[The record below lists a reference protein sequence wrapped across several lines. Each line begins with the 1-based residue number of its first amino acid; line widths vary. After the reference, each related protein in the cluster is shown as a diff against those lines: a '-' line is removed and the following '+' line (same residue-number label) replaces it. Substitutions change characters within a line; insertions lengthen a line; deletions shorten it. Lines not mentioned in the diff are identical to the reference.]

1 MSNNQRYRV
10 LIIDDSQE
18 DRSTYRRYLQ
28 KDINESFEVIEAD
41 SAEFGLE
48 ICQKCLPDVIL
59 LDYLLPDVDGLTFL
73 EILNQQLGESCIPVV
88 MLTGHGNEMVAIQA
102 MKRGVADYLIKGNL
116 TSEILCRTVNHA
128 IAQFQLQQQLSQQQK
143 QQQLIGE
150 IALRIRQ
157 SLNLEEILQ
166 TTVNEVRQ
174 LIKVDRVIIFEFNTD
189 WGGKVTFESV
199 LDEKFAILPFNIYDP
214 CIGEHYVEPFKQ
226 GAVTAKADIYTADIS
241 PCHVEFLKKLQVR
254 ANLVI
259 PILKNNE
266 LWGLLVAHHCTAP
279 REWLTHEIHLL
290 QQIAVQVGIAI
301 QQANLLEQ
309 VQKSAIRTQILFKTA
324 FDGIVILDEQGKVLD
339 ANPRFAE
346 MLGYSLEETQKLSV
360 FDWDAQFS
368 VQEIQGLLQNFE
380 SGILE
385 TCHRRKDGSIFNV
398 EISTY
403 LVEQQENSLRCCFCR
418 DITERKQAIFALQES
433 ESRFRALADAM
444 FEGII
449 IQENGKV
456 IEVNDGFTKMS
467 GYAPEE
473 VIGKSITNFMTPES
487 SIIVQ
492 QYIENHYERP
502 YEITGIHKN
511 GTFINLEVVAKHSL
525 YQGREVRIAALRNI
539 TQRKQIEESL
549 KQSEARLRLA
559 QIASNSGVWDWDLVN
574 NKLIWSPEY
583 YQLYGLDPNTEANY
597 ENWLRCV
604 HPDDRELV
612 SQQTLSALEDDNTHL
627 RVEFR
632 VIQSGQIRWFA
643 GIGQVIR
650 DEQQNPLR
658 MIGITLDITEQKQT
672 EIALQQLNTELEQR
686 VAERTEKLTKV
697 NEDLSKLVKQLQTLQ
712 TETEDLYNNAPCG
725 YHSLDAEGTFVRIN
739 NTELRWLGYSRE
751 EILYKKKFKDFL
763 KAESLLIFQEH
774 FPRFIQQGK
783 IKNLEFQLIHQDGST
798 RWVNVNSIAIRDE
811 AGNFLMSRTSLFDI
825 TERKQAIVNLQKQI
839 KRNQLLWHINQAI
852 RQSLDLNTIL
862 ETATAEVRKTIGVD
876 RVAVYQFNE
885 NWSGDFI
892 AESVGDRW
900 IKLVEPMVCN
910 IWEDTYLQETKGGRF
925 QNNEILTVNNIYTAD
940 LQPCH
945 IELLEQFQAKAYAI
959 APIFVNNS
967 LWGLLGIYQ
976 NAAPYAWDTWEIDL
990 LKQIANQLAIAIQQS
1005 QLYSR
1010 LQIELQERKQTEV
1023 ILREAERRWRSLLE
1037 NVQLIVV
1044 GLDQSGDINYVNPF
1058 FLELSGY
1065 QESEVLGKNWFENF
1079 LPFSHQQSL
1088 QVIFSDVLH
1097 HSAYPYYKNSILT
1110 KSGEEK
1116 MIAWN
1121 NTVLKDANGNPIGTI
1136 SIGEDI
1142 TERQKVEAV
1151 KDEFIGIVS
1160 HELRT
1165 PLMSIQMSLGLLQTD
1180 VYAKKPE
1187 KAKRMIDIA
1196 FTDTKRLVNLVND
1209 ILDLERLESGRVNLE
1224 KTVCW
1229 ATDLIQQAVNGT
1241 QAIATQQNITFEII
1255 PNNVIVW
1262 AAADSIIQ
1270 TLTNLLS
1277 NALKFSPAHSVIQLQ
1292 ATYQENYALFQV
1304 RDQGRGIPED
1314 KLEAIFGRFQQVDAS
1329 DSREK
1334 GGTGLGLSI
1343 CRSIVEKHGG
1353 KIWAESVLGQG
1364 STFCF
1369 TLPISGESEL

>member
-18 DRSTYRRYLQ
+18 DRSTYRRYLH
-28 KDINESFEVIEAD
+28 KDIHESFEVIEAD
-41 SAEFGLE
+41 SAEMGLE

-59 LDYLLPDVDGLTFL
+59 LDYLLPDIDGLTFL
-73 EILNQQLGESCIPVV
+73 EMLNQQLGESCIPVV
-88 MLTGHGNEMVAIQA
+88 MLTGQGNEMVAIQA

-116 TSEILCRTVNHA
+116 TAEMLGRTVNHA

-143 QQQLIGE
+143 QQQLLNE

-174 LIKVDRVIIFEFNTD
+174 LIKVDRVMIFEFNAD
-189 WGGKVTFESV
+189 WSGSVTFESV
-199 LDEKFAILPFNIYDP
+199 LDEKLAILPLNIYDP
-214 CIGEHYVEPFKQ
+214 CIGEDYLEPLKQ
-226 GAVTAKADIYTADIS
+226 GAVTAKADIYTANIS
-241 PCHVEFLKKLQVR
+241 LCHVEFLEKLQVR

-259 PILKNNE
+259 PILKDNE

-279 REWLTHEIHLL
+279 REWPTHEIQLL
-290 QQIAVQVGIAI
+290 QQIAVQVAIAI

-309 VQKSAIRTQILFKTA
+309 VQKSAIRTQTLFKTA

-380 SGILE
+380 SGVLE
-385 TCHRRKDGSIFNV
+385 TRHRRKDGSIFNV

-403 LVEQQENSLRCCFCR
+403 LVELQENHLRFCFCR
-418 DITERKQAIFALQES
+418 DITERKQAVSALKES
-433 ESRFRALADAM
+433 ESRFRELADAM

-449 IQENGKV
+449 ILENGKV

-473 VIGKSITNFMTPES
+473 VIGKSVTHFMTPES
-487 SIIVQ
+487 SIIAQ
-492 QYIENHYERP
+492 QYIENHYEQP
-502 YEITGIHKN
+502 YEITSINKD

-525 YQGREVRIAALRNI
+525 YQGREVRIAALRDI

-559 QIASNSGVWDWDLVN
+559 QSASHSGVWDWDIVN

-583 YQLYGLDPNTEANY
+583 YQLYALDPNIEANY
-597 ENWLRCV
+597 ENWLSSI
-604 HPDDRELV
+604 HPDDRERINQL
-612 SQQTLSALEDDNTHL
+612 TLAILEDHNTDL
-627 RVEFR
+627 RIEFR
-632 VIQSGQIRWFA
+632 VIQFKQIKWFEA
-643 GIGQVIR
+643 IGQLIR
-650 DEQQNPLR
+650 DENNNPLR
-658 MIGITLDITEQKQT
+658 MIGITLDITQRKQV
-672 EIALQQLNTELEQR
+672 EIALHQLNTELEQR
-686 VAERTEKLTKV
+686 VADRTEKLTKA

-725 YHSLDAEGTFVRIN
+725 YHSLDAEGRFVRIN
-739 NTELRWLGYSRE
+739 NTELNWLGYSRE
-751 EILYKKKFKDFL
+751 EVLNKKKIQDFIT
-763 KAESLLIFQEH
+763 ADGIRIFQEK
-774 FPRFIQQGK
+774 FSQFMQQGTLD
-783 IKNLEFQLIHQDGST
+783 NLEFQLVHRDGSM
-798 RWVNVNSIAIRDE
+798 RWMNVSATAIKDE
-811 AGNFLMSRTSLFDI
+811 AGNFVMSRSNLFDI
-825 TERKQAIVNLQKQI
+825 TERKQAEVFLQQQI
-839 KRNQLLWHINQAI
+839 QQKQLLWQINQAI

-862 ETATAEVRKTIGVD
+862 ETATAEIRNTIGVD
-876 RVAVYQFNE
+876 RVAVYRFNE
-885 NWSGDFI
+885 DWSGDFI
-892 AESVGDRW
+892 AESVSDRW
-900 IKLVEPMVCN
+900 VKLVEPIVCK
-910 IWEDTYLQETKGGRF
+910 IWKDTYLQETQGSRF

-945 IELLEQFQAKAYAI
+945 IELLEQFQAKAYAL
-959 APIFVNNS
+959 APIFVNGS

-976 NAAPYAWDTWEIDL
+976 NSAPYTWDTWEIDIL
-990 LKQIANQLAIAIQQS
+990 EQIANKLSIAIQQS
-1005 QLYSR
+1005 QLYFQ
-1010 LQIELQERKQTEV
+1010 LQIELQERKQTEI

-1044 GLDQSGDINYVNPF
+1044 GLDQSGNVNYVNPF
-1058 FLELSGY
+1058 FLELAGY

-1079 LPFSHQQSL
+1079 LPLSNQQST
-1088 QVIFSDVLH
+1088 QVNFSEVLH
-1097 HSAYPYYKNSILT
+1097 HNAYPHYKNAILT

-1121 NTVLKDANGNPIGTI
+1121 NTVLQDANSNPIGTI

-1142 TERQKVEAV
+1142 TERQKIETV

-1224 KTVCW
+1224 KTVCL
-1229 ATDLIQQAVNGT
+1229 AADLMQQAINGT
-1241 QAIATQQNITFEII
+1241 QAIAAQHNITVEISS
-1255 PNNVIVW
+1255 NNVMVW
-1262 AAADSIIQ
+1262 AAADTIIQ

-1277 NALKFSPAHSVIQLQ
+1277 NALKFSPPHSVIQLQ

-1343 CRSIVEKHGG
+1343 CRSIVEKHDG
-1353 KIWAESVLGQG
+1353 KIWVESVLGQG
-1364 STFCF
+1364 SNFCF
-1369 TLPISGESEL
+1369 TLPIPGEDKL